1 MTEPI
6 LRTEALTKSF
16 AVRKGTFGQHRFRLT
31 AVEDVNLSIDRGE
44 TIGLVGESGCGKTT
58 LGLTIMQLHPPTS
71 GRVMLEGVD
80 LATAATID
88 LRRTRLRMQMIFQ
101 DPFASLDPRLNV
113 QEIITEP
120 MEIHGIGSKAER
132 QQEAQRLLGI
142 VGLPSDSAARFPNEF
157 SGGQQQRIGVA
168 RALALKPALLI
179 CDEPVSAL
187 DVSVQAQI
195 LNLLHDLQEMLNLSY
210 LFISHNISVTAFM
223 SNRIG
228 VMYLGRIV
236 EIGPS
241 SDIVDD
247 PLHPYTR
254 ALIAA
259 IPEPD
264 PGVRKDRQTLRGEIP
279 SPMNRPP
286 GCSYHPRCPLAQEI
300 CSRVRPEPREVRP
313 RREVA
318 CHVVS

>member
-1 MTEPI
+1 M
-6 LRTEALTKSF
+6 
-16 AVRKGTFGQHRFRLT
+16 
-31 AVEDVNLSIDRGE
+31 
-44 TIGLVGESGCGKTT
+44 
-58 LGLTIMQLHPPTS
+58 
-71 GRVMLEGVD
+71 
-80 LATAATID
+80 
-88 LRRTRLRMQMIFQ
+88 
-101 DPFASLDPRLNV
+101 
-113 QEIITEP
+113 
-120 MEIHGIGSKAER
+120 
-132 QQEAQRLLGI
+132 
-142 VGLPSDSAARFPNEF
+142 
-157 SGGQQQRIGVA
+157 A

-259 IPEPD
+259 SRNPTPACARIARRCAARSP
-264 PGVRKDRQTLRGEIP
+264 VR
-279 SPMNRPP
+279 
-286 GCSYHPRCPLAQEI
+286 
-300 CSRVRPEPREVRP
+300 
-313 RREVA
+313 
-318 CHVVS
+318 